1 MFEYHCPSCG
11 DQAFSSASYSTVGVC
26 PSCGS
31 SLGDDEVMT
40 VPEPELSASTRGPA
54 VGTPTRSSNGDRSVE
69 A

>member
-1 MFEYHCPSCG
+1 MFEYRCTSCG
-11 DQAFSSASYSTVGVC
+11 DHAFSSASYSIVGVC

-40 VPEPELSASTRGPA
+40 VPEPDLPAAMRGPA
-54 VGTPTRSSNGDRSVE
+54 AGAAERSFDGRRPVE